1 MNIVVHKDH
10 GLFSAFST
18 CSQSR
23 VQTSAN
29 IQGENHT
36 HVGQGQQERE

>member
-29 IQGENHT
+29 IQGE
-36 HVGQGQQERE
+36 GQGQQERECDS